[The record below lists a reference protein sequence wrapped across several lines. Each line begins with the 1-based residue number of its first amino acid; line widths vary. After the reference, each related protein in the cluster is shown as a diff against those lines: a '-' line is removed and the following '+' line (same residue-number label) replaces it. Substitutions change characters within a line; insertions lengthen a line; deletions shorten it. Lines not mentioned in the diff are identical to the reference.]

1 MTKVSLDSYE
11 KMAEDYADHVDNKP
25 WNADY
30 ERPATLSLV
39 GEVKGERILDAGCA
53 AGWYSKKFLEM
64 GAEKVV
70 GLDFSPE
77 MVKMARHR
85 LKDQVR
91 GAYNF
96 YCHDLNE
103 KMDYLQDKTF
113 NKVVSSL
120 TMHYLEDWSIPLSE
134 FSRVLKEEGEL
145 IISIH
150 HPFMDYLIFEKE
162 NYFKRE
168 LTTDIWEMNGREV
181 EVKFYTRPLHEVI
194 NSITSAGF
202 LIEGILEPMPTLK
215 FKEKNSEAYE
225 TMTKR
230 PQFLFIKAVKRI
242 QI

>member
-1 MTKVSLDSYE
+1 MTKLSLESYE
-11 KMAEDYADHVDNKP
+11 KMADDYAGHVDDKP

-39 GEVKGERILDAGCA
+39 GEVKGEMILDAGCA

-64 GAEKVV
+64 GAKGVV

-77 MVKMARHR
+77 MVKMANYR
-85 LKDQVR
+85 LKDEA
-91 GAYNF
+91 GGTYEF
-96 YCHDLNE
+96 HCHDLNE
-103 KMDYLQDKTF
+103 KIDYLKDKTF

-120 TMHYLEDWSIPLSE
+120 TMHYLEDWSTALNE
-134 FSRVLKEEGEL
+134 FNRVLKEDGEL

-150 HPFMDYLIFEKE
+150 HPFMDYLVFEKE
-162 NYFKRE
+162 NYFKKE

-194 NSITSAGF
+194 NGITSAGF

-225 TMTKR
+225 TLIKR
-230 PQFLFIKAVKRI
+230 PQFLFIKAIKSK
-242 QI
+242 